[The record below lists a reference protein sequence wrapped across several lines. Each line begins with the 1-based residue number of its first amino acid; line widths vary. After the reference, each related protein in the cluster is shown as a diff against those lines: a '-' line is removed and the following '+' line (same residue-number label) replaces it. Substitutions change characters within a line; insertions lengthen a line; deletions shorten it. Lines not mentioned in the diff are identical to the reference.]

1 MSAPA
6 RSARPVGRPRA
17 NPRSLAHPPREEILR
32 AAGRLFAKQGYAATS
47 TYQIAKAAG
56 LRQPSLFHYFSR
68 KEDILGELLHRTLR
82 PQLEFLQTVLAEP
95 GRAALK
101 LYRLIRSDVLQ
112 LLAPPYDVGAI
123 VILPEVRPP
132 KFKRFWAE
140 RHELIAGFE
149 ALVRDGV
156 REGDLISSDPVLSA
170 NVVFGTNEG
179 ALGWYRRRSPHTA
192 EEVANGIADVSLRA
206 LLRDPAE
213 LDAIRRE
220 SSVD

>member
-32 AAGRLFAKQGYAATS
+32 AAGRLFAKQGYAATF

-56 LRQPSLFHYFSR
+56 LRQPSLFHYFAR
-68 KEDILGELLHRTLR
+68 KEDILAELLQRTL
-82 PQLEFLQTVLAEP
+82 PQLESLQTVLAEP

-101 LYRLIRSDVLQ
+101 LYRLIRAVVLR
-112 LLAPPYDVGAI
+112 LLAPPYDVGPI
-123 VILPEVRPP
+123 VILPEARPP

-140 RHELIAGFE
+140 RQELIAGFE

-156 REGDLISSDPVLSA
+156 REGDLVSSDPVLSA

-179 ALGWYRRRSPHTA
+179 ALGWYRRRSPHTV
-192 EEVANGIADVSLRA
+192 EEVATGIADVSLRA

-220 SSVD
+220 SSAD